1 MTLYLMLLGLED
13 SPTNL
18 FVSSFSKQDC
28 QRLRGFSCQFAVRSS
43 FRNDAYICVRG
54 MLWCSL
60 CTSLSFYSFFLRL
73 KFFLMHLRYI
83 PNSFMKTYQWIHKHS
98 EWLKLQCP
106 TWVIWWPSQNVSSV
120 NHLVKMLEDD
130 HVKYRNGYCINTK

>member
-1 MTLYLMLLGLED
+1 VVFLASLLFAHLLEMML
-13 SPTNL
+13 T
-18 FVSSFSKQDC
+18 FVSGVCCGVVF
-28 QRLRGFSCQFAVRSS
+28 VH
-43 FRNDAYICVRG
+43 
-54 MLWCSL
+54 
-60 CTSLSFYSFFLRL
+60 LSFYSFFLRL